1 MSKFQYKFE
10 TIKKVKQIVEKK
22 VQKEIAVI
30 ELEIDKKKNS
40 IEALLLEKQNTLA
53 EYNKRTSLKISEIQ
67 FVSNFEKYIE
77 SKIEE
82 IKEEINKLE
91 IVKNQKTIELTQKS
105 KETKMFEKLEEKHF
119 NEYNIDLNKTEQKE
133 IDDIANKKFS
143 RGE

>member
-1 MSKFQYKFE
+1 MSKFHYKFE

-30 ELEIDKKKNS
+30 ELEIDKKKIN
-40 IEALLLEKQNTLA
+40 IDALILEKQNTLD
-53 EYNKRTSLKISEIQ
+53 EYKKKTSLKISEIQ
-67 FVSNFEKYIE
+67 FVNNFEKYIE
-77 SKIEE
+77 NKIEE
-82 IKEEINKLE
+82 IKDEIEKLE
-91 IVKNQKTIELTQKS
+91 LVKKQKTEELTQKS

-119 NEYNIDLNKTEQKE
+119 NEYNIDLNKSEQKE

>member
-1 MSKFQYKFE
+1 MSKFHYKFE

-30 ELEIDKKKNS
+30 ELEIDKKKTS
-40 IEALLLEKQNTLA
+40 IEALLLEKQNTLS
-53 EYNKRTSLKISEIQ
+53 EYSKRTSLKIAEIQ
-67 FVSNFEKYIE
+67 FVNNFEKYIE

-91 IVKNQKTIELTQKS
+91 LVRQQKTAELTQKS

-119 NEYNIDLNKTEQKE
+119 NEYNIDMNKAEQKE